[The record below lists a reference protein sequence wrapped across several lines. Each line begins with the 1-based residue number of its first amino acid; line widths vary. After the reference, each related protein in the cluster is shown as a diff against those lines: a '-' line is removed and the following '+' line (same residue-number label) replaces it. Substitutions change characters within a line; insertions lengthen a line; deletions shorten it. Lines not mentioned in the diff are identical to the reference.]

1 MALIGFLFTYLL
13 GGLTF
18 IPLII
23 SAFFLH
29 VYLTAPIR
37 DDLASKDGDSP
48 AVKPGDV
55 DVAAVEKVRKDLGDK
70 FITRHG
76 DGLDVAAGYF
86 AVCREYVPGGVNGKP
101 PERTTP
107 AGSTVVQPKS
117 DSVYQSIYRGI
128 FDRKPSNGPLDSKT
142 PGKPTR
148 RGGNVFYVVLRLV
161 ISVAPENCELVY

>member
-1 MALIGFLFTYLL
+1 MAFVGFLFIYLL

-18 IPLII
+18 VPILI
-23 SAFFLH
+23 SAVLLH
-29 VYLTAPIR
+29 AYLTLPDR
-37 DDLASKDGDSP
+37 DEAINDNNKDGGPSIIT
-48 AVKPGDV
+48 PGD
-55 DVAAVEKVRKDLGDK
+55 DVAAVEKARKDLGDK
-70 FITRHG
+70 FTSRPG
-76 DGLDVAAGYF
+76 DGMDVAAGYF

-128 FDRKPSNGPLDSKT
+128 FDRKQGNNPLDNKN

-148 RGGNVFYVVLRLV
+148 RGGNVFYVVLRYV
-161 ISVAPENCELVY
+161 ICEGWN